1 LDPKKSRVKRLCNK
15 NDGCVKMDVVNWA
28 KHMYKVLNEREQ
40 DIARSLLAGSAK
52 DWDQYKMMVG
62 EARGLSFA
70 KEEIKALLENNA
82 DDIEDLISS

>member
-1 LDPKKSRVKRLCNK
+1 
-15 NDGCVKMDVVNWA
+15 MDVVNWA